1 MKTNQLMKR
10 KMGEFNVTQRTK
22 DGFFCATELL
32 RQWNEYANL
41 NRGNSPHLKQK
52 DLKEFFY
59 NKNTKEF
66 IDALLEEEKLS
77 TKNLAYLKLRGK
89 SGGTWMHPV
98 LFVKFA
104 MWLNPRFEV
113 QVIKFVY
120 DEMIKYRNEAGD
132 AYNKLGSAGSK
143 IVRKDFMPQA
153 MQKVGEALNWIVF
166 NEHERNIR
174 NQYGE
179 EKKQRELYE
188 LERKVADL
196 INEGFIK
203 SYDQMIT
210 YLKNVYRHK
219 YLPAVFS

>member
-22 DGFFCATELL
+22 DVFFCATELL

-41 NRGNSPHLKQK
+41 NRGNSPYLKQK
-52 DLKEFFY
+52 DLKEFFS

-77 TKNLAYLKLRGK
+77 TKNLAYLKSRGK

-132 AYNKLGSAGSK
+132 AYNKLGSAVSK

>member
-77 TKNLAYLKLRGK
+77 TKNLAYL
-89 SGGTWMHPV
+89 
-98 LFVKFA
+98 
-104 MWLNPRFEV
+104 
-113 QVIKFVY
+113 
-120 DEMIKYRNEAGD
+120 
-132 AYNKLGSAGSK
+132 
-143 IVRKDFMPQA
+143 
-153 MQKVGEALNWIVF
+153 
-166 NEHERNIR
+166 
-174 NQYGE
+174 
-179 EKKQRELYE
+179 
-188 LERKVADL
+188 
-196 INEGFIK
+196 
-203 SYDQMIT
+203 
-210 YLKNVYRHK
+210 
-219 YLPAVFS
+219 

>member
-104 MWLNPRFEV
+104 MWLNPSFEV

-132 AYNKLGSAGSK
+132 AYNKLGSAVSK